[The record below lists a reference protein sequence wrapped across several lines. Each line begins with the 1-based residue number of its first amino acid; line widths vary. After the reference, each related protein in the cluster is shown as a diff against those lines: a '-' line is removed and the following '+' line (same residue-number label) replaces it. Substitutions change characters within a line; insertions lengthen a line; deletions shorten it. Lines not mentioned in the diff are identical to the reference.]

1 MKVEGIKKYKEENLQ
16 DSKLRIQELERAFQ
30 QTKTGIWEYDV
41 MTREIKWSPEVYKI
55 YGLNPN
61 SKPPRLEE
69 IIRFSSQEEQDHIH
83 DTITMAMVKGTP
95 YSIFCEIEDSSGSR
109 KYIRATG
116 SATKDESGV
125 VRRLFGTICDLS
137 DHQERQRRLLFTELT
152 MERISEGIYW
162 FDDKLR
168 FIKVNQAA
176 ADLLGY
182 SKEELMGKRGMDI
195 NPSFSYEK
203 SKALWM
209 ETKEKGSLTFNTY
222 HVRKDGSEIPVEITN
237 NIINWE
243 GKDFKCS
250 VVRDITERKNNELK
264 LLEAYNEIETLKNK
278 LEKQNS
284 YLREEIKVQYNF
296 DEIIAEN
303 KQCKQLL
310 KRIEQVSKTSSTVL
324 IVGETGTGKELFARA
339 IHNHSDRSENTLI
352 KLNCAALPPQLV
364 ESELFGHEKGAF
376 TGAVNKRI
384 GKFELADKSTLFLD
398 EVGEMPL
405 DIQAKLLRVLQEGE
419 FERVGGNE
427 TIKVDVRIIAAT
439 NKNLEEA
446 IAEKEFRE
454 DLYYRLNVFPLNP
467 VPLRQ
472 RKSDIPY
479 LASHFLK
486 RFEKRMGKT
495 IDSISKE
502 TMEKLMNY
510 DWPGNIRELENV
522 IERAMIT
529 SNNILELDDWLP
541 VRLPEKTGS
550 KFIDKE
556 RSLIIETLIKT
567 KGKVSGAGGAAEL
580 LEINPK
586 TLESKIRKLKIDKRD
601 LQV

>member
-1 MKVEGIKKYKEENLQ
+1 MEGIEKYQVDRLKDAE
-16 DSKLRIQELERAFQ
+16 LRISELEQAFQ
-30 QTKTGIWEYDV
+30 QTKTGIWEYD
-41 MTREIKWSPEVYKI
+41 TESQEIKWSPEVYKI
-55 YGLNPN
+55 YGLNQN
-61 SKPPRLEE
+61 SIPPRLED
-69 IIRFSSQEEQDHIH
+69 IIRFSSKEEQDHIH
-83 DTITMAMVKGTP
+83 DTISMAMINGTP
-95 YSIFCEIEDSSGSR
+95 YSIFCEIEDSKGHR
-109 KYIRATG
+109 KYVRATG
-116 SATKDESGV
+116 AATKDEAGV
-125 VRRLFGTICDLS
+125 VKRLFGTICDLS
-137 DHQERQRRLLFTELT
+137 DHQERQKHLLFTDLT

-168 FIKVNQAA
+168 FIRVNQAA

-182 SKEELMGKRGMDI
+182 TKKELMGKRGMDI
-195 NPSFSYEK
+195 NPSFSFEK
-203 SKALWM
+203 SRALWM
-209 ETKEKGSLTFNTY
+209 ETKEKGSLTFNTI
-222 HVRKDGSEIPVEITN
+222 HIRKDGSEIPVEITN

-243 GKDFKCS
+243 GKEFKCS
-250 VVRDITERKNNELK
+250 VVRDITERRNNERK
-264 LLEAYNEIETLKNK
+264 LLEAYDQIERLKNK

-284 YLREEIKVQYNF
+284 YLRDEIKVQYNF

-303 KQCKQLL
+303 KQCKLML
-310 KRIEQVSKTSSTVL
+310 KRLEQVSKTPSTVL

-339 IHNHSDRSENTLI
+339 IHNLSDRGDNTLI

-376 TGAVNKRI
+376 TGATNRRI

-398 EVGEMPL
+398 EVGEMPM

-427 TIKVDVRIIAAT
+427 TIRVDVRIIAAT

-446 IAEKEFRE
+446 IANKEFRE

-467 VPLRQ
+467 IPLRQ
-472 RKSDIPY
+472 RKSDIPS
-479 LASHFLK
+479 LVGHFLK
-486 RFEKRMGKT
+486 KFEKRMNKS
-495 IDSISKE
+495 IDSISEE
-502 TMEKLMNY
+502 TMEKLINY

-529 SNNILELDDWLP
+529 SDKVLELGDWLP
-541 VRLPEKTGS
+541 VKLPEKNSS
-550 KFIDKE
+550 KFLDKE
-556 RSLIIETLIKT
+556 RELIIEALIKT

-580 LEINPK
+580 LGINAK

-601 LQV
+601 LPQ

>member
-1 MKVEGIKKYKEENLQ
+1 MEAIKKDKEENLQ
-16 DSKLRIQELERAFQ
+16 DAKLRIAELERALQ
-30 QTKTGIWEYDV
+30 QTKTGVWEYDT
-41 MTREIKWSPEVYKI
+41 MTGEIKWSPEVYKI
-55 YGLNPN
+55 YGLNPD

-95 YSIFCEIEDSSGSR
+95 YSIFCEIEDSTGSR

-116 SATKDESGV
+116 AATKDESGV
-125 VRRLFGTICDLS
+125 VRRLLGTICDLS

-152 MERISEGIYW
+152 IERISEGIYW

-176 ADLLGY
+176 AELLGY
-182 SKEELMGKRGMDI
+182 SKEELIGKRGMDI

-203 SKALWM
+203 SRALWL
-209 ETKEKGSLTFNTY
+209 ETKEKGSLSFNTY

-237 NIINWE
+237 NIISWE

-250 VVRDITERKNNELK
+250 VVRDITERKNSEFK

-278 LEKQNS
+278 LEKQNN
-284 YLREEIKVQYNF
+284 YLREEIKVQYDF

-303 KQCKQLL
+303 KKCKQLL
-310 KRIEQVSKTSSTVL
+310 KRIDQVSKTSSTVL

-376 TGAVNKRI
+376 TGAVSKRI

-398 EVGEMPL
+398 EVGEMPV

-427 TIKVDVRIIAAT
+427 TIQVDVRIIAAT

-446 IAEKEFRE
+446 ILEKEFRE

-472 RKSDIPY
+472 RKSDIPS
-479 LASHFLK
+479 LTSHFLK
-486 RFEKRMGKT
+486 KFEKRMGKT
-495 IDSISKE
+495 INSISQE

-529 SNNILELDDWLP
+529 SHNILELDDWLP
-541 VRLPEKTGS
+541 VRIPEKKGS
-550 KFIDKE
+550 KFVDKE
-556 RSLIIETLIKT
+556 RNLIIETLIKT
-567 KGKVSGAGGAAEL
+567 KGKVSGVGGAAEL
-580 LEINPK
+580 LEINAK

-601 LQV
+601 LQL